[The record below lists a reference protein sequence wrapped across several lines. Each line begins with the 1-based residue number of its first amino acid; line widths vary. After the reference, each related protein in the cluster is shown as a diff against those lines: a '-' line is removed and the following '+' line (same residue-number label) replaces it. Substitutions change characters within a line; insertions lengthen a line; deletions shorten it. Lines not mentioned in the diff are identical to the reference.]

1 MFLFYDL
8 TICEM
13 NNSNLQ
19 SKEFLCIIVIFFFF
33 KPCRSNK
40 EVCCLYKRLFMS
52 ISFQEVKLK
61 LVMLHR
67 LLNK

>member
-1 MFLFYDL
+1 MGVLYNVELVNCVLWDGGDEVFLFYDL

-33 KPCRSNK
+33 FLAIPK
-40 EVCCLYKRLFMS
+40 
-52 ISFQEVKLK
+52 Q
-61 LVMLHR
+61 
-67 LLNK
+67 